1 MNQGNSLAH
10 PYANAIFEIAKH
22 DDTIDKW
29 WQYLSIISEVSK
41 LDEFKLA
48 VSNPLVSADV
58 ILNLLLDAVGS
69 TADYLKRF
77 LNLLIYNN
85 RLSLLEA
92 IFLDYQKIIANYQNN
107 QEVVI
112 ETAFSISDKDKKDL
126 EDILSKKFEKNI
138 SAVIRLNPDL
148 IGGIKIIL
156 DDVVIDSSIKGSIN
170 KMFLQIIK

>member
-77 LNLLIYNN
+77 LNLLIDNN

-92 IFLDYQKIIANYQNN
+92 IFLDYQKIIANYKNN

-156 DDVVIDSSIKGSIN
+156 DDVVIDSSIKGNIN
-170 KMFLQIIK
+170 KMFLQIMK